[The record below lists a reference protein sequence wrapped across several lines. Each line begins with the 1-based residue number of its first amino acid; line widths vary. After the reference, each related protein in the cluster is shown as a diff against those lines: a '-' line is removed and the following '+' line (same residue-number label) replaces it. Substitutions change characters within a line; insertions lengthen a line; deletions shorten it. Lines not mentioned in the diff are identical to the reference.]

1 MKVSHRV
8 AVVSTVIVVIVLSCL
23 SWFQYVNV
31 RTEHLENKEQSV
43 SEATSV
49 MGDQITYWLNGKLA
63 IINMMSESI
72 NADFSETTIQ
82 DTFNLPLLKKE
93 FILIFGGLDTNGER
107 ITNDPSWNPEGW
119 DARKRPWYPVARQN
133 QTAALTDPYADAAT
147 KEILISAVANLYD
160 DGEFKGAFGG
170 DLSLKSVSDALNTL
184 NFRETGYAFLLSGD
198 GNIISH
204 PNAEL
209 NGQPLSVLFDGSI
222 PELESRFNETT
233 VAGLPVLTSFD
244 KLEGLNGNDWLIGV
258 VLDQSKVMAHTDAF
272 AYTAA
277 GATAFCALLIGIL
290 LSMVISKQLEPLDTL
305 RQSLQE
311 INSGDGDLTKRV
323 AINSKDEFGGL
334 SSDFNGFV
342 AYLQSLIGQIKNTS
356 TEIRNSSELTVSNA
370 TASSSGIE
378 NQLQELNYVSGAMAE
393 MASMSEI
400 VADSAQRASRSAI
413 ETDQVAEKGV
423 DAVNKT
429 AKSISTLMVEM
440 EQSVDKVKALAE
452 YSANIESILTVI
464 TGIAEQ
470 TNLLALNAAI
480 EAARAGEKGRGF
492 AVVADEVRALA
503 SRTQSSTEEIKTMI
517 HQLQDGVREAETV
530 ILGSRDTASK
540 AQNIAHD
547 ADDAL
552 KNIRD
557 HITEI
562 NMLIADIS
570 GSSSKQSNTAAEIN
584 QNTANLRAI
593 SETLSNQARDQ
604 QQRCIGVAELTGKQD
619 DELGKFRV

>member
-8 AVVSTVIVVIVLSCL
+8 ALVSTVIVVIVLSCL
-23 SWFQYVNV
+23 SWFQYVNM

-43 SEATSV
+43 NEATSV

-63 IINMMSESI
+63 IINMMSETI
-72 NADFSETTIQ
+72 NADFSQSTIQ
-82 DTFNLPLLKKE
+82 NTFDLPLLKKE

-107 ITNDPSWNPEGW
+107 ITNDSSWNPVGW
-119 DARKRPWYPVARQN
+119 DARQRPWYPVAQQS
-133 QTAALTDPYADAAT
+133 QTAALTEPYADAAT
-147 KEILISAVANLYD
+147 KEILISAVANLND
-160 DGEFKGAFGG
+160 NGEFRGAFGG

-184 NFRETGYAFLLSGD
+184 NFRDTGYAFLLSGN

-204 PNAEL
+204 PNIEL
-209 NGQPLSVLFDGSI
+209 NGQPLSALFGGNI
-222 PELESRFNETT
+222 PPLESRFNEAT
-233 VAGLPVLTSFD
+233 ASGMPVLTSFD
-244 KLEGLNGNDWLIGV
+244 KLDGLSGNDWLIGV
-258 VLDQSKVMAHTDAF
+258 VLDKSKVMAHTDAF

-277 GATAFCALLIGIL
+277 GATAFCAVLIGLL
-290 LSMVISKQLEPLDTL
+290 LSMVIAKQLKPLDTL

-342 AYLQSLIGQIKNTS
+342 AYLQALISEIKSTS
-356 TEIRNSSELTVSNA
+356 AEVRHSSELAVSNA
-370 TASSSGIE
+370 TASSSDLE
-378 NQLQELNYVSGAMAE
+378 NQLQELNQVSGAMAE
-393 MASMSEI
+393 MASISEV
-400 VADSAQRASRSAI
+400 VASSAQRASESVI

-429 AKSISTLMVEM
+429 ARSISTLMVEM
-440 EQSVDKVKALAE
+440 EQSVDKVKELAE

-464 TGIAEQ
+464 TDIAEQ

-480 EAARAGEKGRGF
+480 EAARAGEMGRGF

-503 SRTQSSTEEIKTMI
+503 SRTQSSTEEIKIMI
-517 HQLQDGVREAETV
+517 HQLQAGVGEAETV
-530 ILGSRDTASK
+530 ILGSRNTASN
-540 AQNIAHD
+540 AQSIAHD
-547 ADDAL
+547 ADEAL
-552 KNIRD
+552 TNIRD

-562 NMLIADIS
+562 NTLIADIS

>member
-1 MKVSHRV
+1 
-8 AVVSTVIVVIVLSCL
+8 
-23 SWFQYVNV
+23 
-31 RTEHLENKEQSV
+31 
-43 SEATSV
+43 

-93 FILIFGGLDTNGER
+93 FILIFGGLETNGER
-107 ITNDPSWNPEGW
+107 ITNDLSWSPEGW

-133 QTAALTDPYADAAT
+133 QTAVLTDPYPDAGT

-184 NFRETGYAFLLSGD
+184 NFHETGYAFLLSGD

-209 NGQPLSVLFDGSI
+209 NGQPLSALFDGSI
-222 PELESRFNETT
+222 PEIESRFNETT

-258 VLDQSKVMAHTDAF
+258 VLDQSKVMAHTDSF

-277 GATAFCALLIGIL
+277 GATAFCAVLIGIL
-290 LSMVISKQLEPLDTL
+290 LSMVISKQLKPLDTL

-378 NQLQELNYVSGAMAE
+378 NQLQELNHVSGAMAE
-393 MASMSEI
+393 MASISEI
-400 VADSAQRASRSAI
+400 VADSAQRASQSAI

-429 AKSISTLMVEM
+429 ARSISTLMVEM

-480 EAARAGEKGRGF
+480 EAARAGEMGRGF

-530 ILGSRDTASK
+530 ILGSRDTASN

>member
-8 AVVSTVIVVIVLSCL
+8 ALVSTVIVVIVLSCL

-93 FILIFGGLDTNGER
+93 FILIFGGLETNGER
-107 ITNDPSWNPEGW
+107 IANDLSLSPVGW

-133 QTAALTDPYADAAT
+133 QTAVLTDPYPDAGT

-204 PNAEL
+204 PNAEM
-209 NGQPLSVLFDGSI
+209 NGQPLSALFDGSI
-222 PELESRFNETT
+222 PEIESRFNETT

-258 VLDQSKVMAHTDAF
+258 VLDQSRVMAHTDAF

-277 GATAFCALLIGIL
+277 GATVFCAVLIGIL
-290 LSMVISKQLEPLDTL
+290 LSMVISKQLKPLDTL

-378 NQLQELNYVSGAMAE
+378 NQLQELNHVSGAMAE
-393 MASMSEI
+393 MASISEI
-400 VADSAQRASRSAI
+400 VADSAQRASQSAI

-429 AKSISTLMVEM
+429 ARSISTLMVEM

-480 EAARAGEKGRGF
+480 EAARAGEMGRGF

-530 ILGSRDTASK
+530 ILGSRDTASN